1 MICPRC
7 GVGRVGEGIVE
18 CAVCGYAAPE
28 RDDISLSV
36 AEELERQ
43 ARRELDREFDILR
56 LVGRGGHSVVYLA
69 QERELGREVAL
80 KLLPL
85 HLAMGDDAPDR
96 FKREAKIAASLD
108 HPHIVPVHRVGAT
121 PRFLW
126 YTMKFVRGRSLAD
139 ILSDGARLD
148 VDETVQIVAE
158 VASAL
163 QYAHQRG
170 VVHRDVKPG
179 NVMLDETG
187 WAWVGDFGVA
197 KAFGSLPLTQTG
209 GALGTPA
216 YMSPEQCYGKPLDG
230 RADQYA
236 LAIVTY
242 ECLAGRPPFVAD
254 SVGEYVRLHCG
265 EPPGNL
271 RLARP
276 DIPDHV
282 ADTLTRALSKEP
294 DDRFG
299 SVIEFA
305 QALGADLTSRR
316 SIPVVASTDAPT
328 TLATPTTP
336 YPHASPAGRWSAMPM
351 LRVGAYIGVGAVL
364 GMLLLTLPG
373 RDSDRSLPADTAAP
387 ASDTTT
393 TPAVLPPPELP
404 LPQLM
409 ITTDPLGRLFIDGQ
423 YVSDSRTPNPLPLEP
438 GRHMIRVEREGFA
451 TYEHTIE
458 VVRGDTA
465 RFLDIVLTPLQP
477 AER

>member
-7 GVGRVGEGIVE
+7 GVGRLGDGVVE
-18 CAVCGYAAPE
+18 CAVCGYSAPE

-43 ARRELDREFDILR
+43 ARRELDREFDIIR

-139 ILSDGARLD
+139 ILSDPKRLD
-148 VDETVQIVAE
+148 VAEAVQIVAE

-179 NVMLDETG
+179 NVMLDESG

-216 YMSPEQCYGKPLDG
+216 YMSPEQCFGRPLDG
-230 RADQYA
+230 RSDQYA
-236 LAIVTY
+236 LGIVTY
-242 ECLAGRPPFVAD
+242 ECLAGRPPFVAE

-265 EPPGNL
+265 EPPEDL
-271 RLARP
+271 RLSRP
-276 DIPDHV
+276 DVPEEFG
-282 ADTLTRALSKEP
+282 AALARALSKEP
-294 DDRFG
+294 DQRFA
-299 SVIEFA
+299 SVMEFA
-305 QALGADLTSRR
+305 QALGADVRARR
-316 SIPVVASTDAPT
+316 SIPVVASSDAPPS
-328 TLATPTTP
+328 LATPTTP
-336 YPHASPAGRWSAMPM
+336 YPHASPSGRWSALPM

-364 GMLLLTLPG
+364 GMLLLTLPRG
-373 RDSDRSLPADTAAP
+373 SGERLGSATPGDTSAP
-387 ASDTTT
+387 APT
-393 TPAVLPPPELP
+393 TPAPVVSPPEELPPP
-404 LPQLM
+404 QLR
-409 ITTDPLGRLFIDGQ
+409 ISTDPVGRLFIDDQHVGE
-423 YVSDSRTPNPLPLEP
+423 SRTPDPITLEP
-438 GRHMIRVEREGFA
+438 GRHVIRVEREGFV
-451 TYEHTIE
+451 TYEQTIE
-458 VVRGDTA
+458 VVRGQTA
-465 RFLDIVLTPLQP
+465 SFIDIALQP
-477 AER
+477 VRR